1 MMTVRFLLTLLF
13 LMSASLCAASDEVL
27 RDYIPTGTITRFD
40 EPIRFWVGGKD
51 RLEGQYYIAT
61 VVNEIQ
67 RIVPHLSITQT
78 SSIGSANLRIYL
90 TDSHQ
95 EWQEAILQ
103 ATSDS
108 AGWTEYGHLIRGMT
122 LVSHSPGG
130 KIRRADIILH
140 LDFQTSGGQK
150 LWVVRHEFLHAL
162 GVLGHPTRTRSTVL
176 NSRQPQE
183 EKNGLFSDSDIL
195 VLQTIYRPD
204 LKTGGSW

>member
-1 MMTVRFLLTLLF
+1 MTVRFLLTLLL
-13 LMSASLCAASDEVL
+13 LMSASLCAASDEIL

-95 EWQEAILQ
+95 EWQEAI
-103 ATSDS
+103 
-108 AGWTEYGHLIRGMT
+108 
-122 LVSHSPGG
+122 
-130 KIRRADIILH
+130 KK
-140 LDFQTSGGQK
+140 F
-150 LWVVRHEFLHAL
+150 
-162 GVLGHPTRTRSTVL
+162 
-176 NSRQPQE
+176 
-183 EKNGLFSDSDIL
+183 
-195 VLQTIYRPD
+195 
-204 LKTGGSW
+204 